1 MTEVDVATEVE
12 DEGVMTVVETAT
24 AELEM
29 MVLLA
34 GQFVTS
40 GPQLVTVIS

>member
-1 MTEVDVATEVE
+1 ME
-12 DEGVMTVVETAT
+12 DEDEKLITLVETAT

-29 MVLLA
+29 TVLLA

-40 GPQLVTVIS
+40 GPQLVTVISWVL